1 MRDLNFQ
8 LKQMCQRNLEGSFA
22 TRTAR
27 ARILALVANQL
38 HALGFHHLA
47 AQGLKPKHVDA
58 LVQRW
63 TTEGLGAGTIKNR
76 MAALRW
82 WAEKI
87 AKQNVVAR
95 ANDHYGIPERRYVTN
110 ESKARVL
117 SAGDL
122 AKIADPHLRLSLQ
135 FQMAFGLRREESLK
149 IRPAVADR
157 GEVLALKASWTKGGR
172 AREIPIRS
180 DEQRAVLA
188 EAKAL
193 VGQGSLIPTGLTY
206 VQQLR
211 RFEHHCARA
220 DIHRVHGH
228 RHHYAQMRYR
238 ELTGWPAPAAGGP
251 RSQDL
256 PPNQRA
262 LDREARIVISREL
275 GHEREQVVAIYC
287 GR

>member
-1 MRDLNFQ
+1 MRDLNYQ
-8 LKQMCQRNLEGSFA
+8 LKQLCQRNPDGSFA
-22 TRTAR
+22 TRIAR
-27 ARILALVANQL
+27 ERILALVGNQL

-47 AQGLKPKHVDA
+47 VQGLKPKHVDA

-63 TTEGLGAGTIKNR
+63 TTEGLTAGTIKNR

-122 AKIADPHLRLSLQ
+122 AKIADPHLRVSLQ
-135 FQMAFGLRREESLK
+135 LQAAFGLRREESLK

-157 GEVLALKASWTKGGR
+157 SEVLALQASWTKGGR

-211 RFEHHCARA
+211 RF
-220 DIHRVHGH
+220 V
-228 RHHYAQMRYR
+228 
-238 ELTGWPAPAAGGP
+238 
-251 RSQDL
+251 
-256 PPNQRA
+256 
-262 LDREARIVISREL
+262 
-275 GHEREQVVAIYC
+275 
-287 GR
+287 